1 MRTVI
6 PTKKH
11 VLTKAGA
18 RWLAGGILTI
28 IALGQLFGFEELP
41 RAIEGVFTAPIAAWL
56 VAVSLVIAEVFAL
69 PYLFGLKMS
78 PLFRQTSIALGWIAL
93 LMLFVITSSEIAS
106 NQVTSVLLGTKLSIP
121 SGLWTVSLVIFL
133 AGLNAYGV
141 WGAIVKRK

>member
-1 MRTVI
+1 MAEQR
-6 PTKKH
+6 P
-11 VLTKAGA
+11 
-18 RWLAGGILTI
+18 
-28 IALGQLFGFEELP
+28 
-41 RAIEGVFTAPIAAWL
+41 
-56 VAVSLVIAEVFAL
+56 AVSLVIAEVFAL